1 VCCLRRRKSWR
12 SAGGLLDPRIWW
24 SVSLIE
30 LDVDHARLMPEME
43 SDSTDSSGVRVWMHE
58 GCSIRVN

>member
-1 VCCLRRRKSWR
+1 VCCLRRRKV
-12 SAGGLLDPRIWW
+12 GGRPGPFDPRM

-30 LDVDHARLMPEME
+30 LDVDQAR
-43 SDSTDSSGVRVWMHE
+43 SKAKGAKWSVIRRKRVGVRLWMHE